1 MKNPFN
7 YLQFATGDNFYDRK
21 EILADLRSR
30 LMSGATNVV
39 LYGPR
44 RYGKSSLVS
53 QLVLEL
59 EEAGVP
65 CVVFD
70 VMKVPSIDLF
80 VSSYAT
86 KVYRKFAPVKFE
98 FRKIGE
104 FLKNLRLRL
113 TIGADGETGLSI
125 DTAQSKI
132 GSEELT
138 EILDLPQRII
148 SKNRRAVIVMD
159 EFQEV
164 SELLPNDQFERVMRS
179 VIQSHENISYIFL
192 GSRYHMLRRMF
203 TERNRPFYKSAI
215 AMMLDKP
222 PFDESIDFV
231 VSRFASGGVA
241 VSREVAAQI
250 VLKIDNIPYSTVLDG
265 GIGYIILS
273 QFTKD
278 AAKELK
284 DTFLKMKA
292 ENELKGLII
301 DLRGNGGGLLNEA
314 VDIVNIFTPKNKLV
328 VYTKGKTS
336 EQNRNY
342 FTKNEPEDTEI
353 PLVVLVNEASASASE
368 IVAGSIQDFDR
379 GVIVG
384 QRTFGKGLVQNI
396 LPMTYN
402 TQMKVTVSKYYIPSK
417 RCIQEIDYSKKSK
430 NDTISKN
437 DTLGPVFRTAN
448 GRKVYEG
455 HGIQPDV
462 KIESDLLSTVTA
474 HLYADNLIFKFAN
487 KFYRENKFI
496 ASPETFEI
504 TDEIYDDFVKFV
516 GEQEFSYVSESEK
529 DFDELVK
536 TAKMEG
542 YYDKIKEQLDLLEH
556 ELKNHKGDDMNINRD
571 EIEELLKM
579 EIVGRYYFQKGK
591 IISTLKDDKEL
602 ERAVEILLNTNGKNE
617 YENLLK
623 GTN

>member
-1 MKNPFN
+1 MNKLRLLLFVLLFSPLLSLSQEKQNNFEISKSLDIYNNVLKYLNMNYVDEINPAELNEIAINAMLKELDPYTVFIPESEIEDVRLMTMGE
-7 YLQFATGDNFYDRK
+7 YGGIGSVIQFYD
-21 EILADLRSR
+21 
-30 LMSGATNVV
+30 GNVHISEPYENFPAHKAGLIPGDAIMEV
-39 LYGPR
+39 NGVNTED
-44 RYGKSSLVS
+44 KTVS
-53 QLVLEL
+53 
-59 EEAGVP
+59 
-65 CVVFD
+65 
-70 VMKVPSIDLF
+70 
-80 VSSYAT
+80 
-86 KVYRKFAPVKFE
+86 
-98 FRKIGE
+98 
-104 FLKNLRLRL
+104 
-113 TIGADGETGLSI
+113 
-125 DTAQSKI
+125 
-132 GSEELT
+132 
-138 EILDLPQRII
+138 
-148 SKNRRAVIVMD
+148 
-159 EFQEV
+159 EV
-164 SELLPNDQFERVMRS
+164 SELLKGTP
-179 VIQSHENISYIFL
+179 
-192 GSRYHMLRRMF
+192 GSPL
-203 TERNRPFYKSAI
+203 TLKI
-215 AMMLDKP
+215 K
-222 PFDESIDFV
+222 
-231 VSRFASGGVA
+231 
-241 VSREVAAQI
+241 REGEKDYLVKTLKREKI
-250 VLKIDNIPYSTVLDG
+250 KIDNIPYSTVLDG

-462 KIESDLLSTVTA
+462 KIESDLLSAVTA

-487 KFYRENKFI
+487 KFYRENKSI

>member
-1 MKNPFN
+1 MNKLRLLLFVLLFSPLLSLSQEKQNNFEISKSLDIYNNVLKYLNMNYVDEINPAELNEIAINAMLKELDPYTVFIPESEIEDVRLMTMGE
-7 YLQFATGDNFYDRK
+7 YGGIGSVIQFYD
-21 EILADLRSR
+21 
-30 LMSGATNVV
+30 GNVHISEPYENFPAHKAGLIPGDAIMEV
-39 LYGPR
+39 NGVNTEN
-44 RYGKSSLVS
+44 KTVS
-53 QLVLEL
+53 
-59 EEAGVP
+59 
-65 CVVFD
+65 
-70 VMKVPSIDLF
+70 
-80 VSSYAT
+80 
-86 KVYRKFAPVKFE
+86 
-98 FRKIGE
+98 
-104 FLKNLRLRL
+104 
-113 TIGADGETGLSI
+113 
-125 DTAQSKI
+125 
-132 GSEELT
+132 
-138 EILDLPQRII
+138 
-148 SKNRRAVIVMD
+148 
-159 EFQEV
+159 EV
-164 SELLPNDQFERVMRS
+164 SELLKGTP
-179 VIQSHENISYIFL
+179 
-192 GSRYHMLRRMF
+192 GSPL
-203 TERNRPFYKSAI
+203 TLKI
-215 AMMLDKP
+215 K
-222 PFDESIDFV
+222 
-231 VSRFASGGVA
+231 
-241 VSREVAAQI
+241 REGEKDYLVKTLKREKI
-250 VLKIDNIPYSTVLDG
+250 KIDNIPYSTVLDG

-342 FTKNEPEDTEI
+342 FTNNEPEDTEI

-487 KFYRENKFI
+487 KFYRENKSI

>member
-250 VLKIDNIPYSTVLDG
+250 VLKIDNIPYYIQQLGFEVFRLVDDDGRKEVAQDDVSNAYRLLSGFNRDQYEQQMLTFSTAQKKLLVALSQERTRVFDDAYRTKYRLGMSSTVNSTKKKLMENGYVEIFDG
-265 GIGYIILS
+265 EYCVADP
-273 QFTKD
+273 F
-278 AAKELK
+278 
-284 DTFLKMKA
+284 FA
-292 ENELKGLII
+292 EY
-301 DLRGNGGGLLNEA
+301 LRG
-314 VDIVNIFTPKNKLV
+314 
-328 VYTKGKTS
+328 
-336 EQNRNY
+336 
-342 FTKNEPEDTEI
+342 
-353 PLVVLVNEASASASE
+353 
-368 IVAGSIQDFDR
+368 
-379 GVIVG
+379 
-384 QRTFGKGLVQNI
+384 
-396 LPMTYN
+396 
-402 TQMKVTVSKYYIPSK
+402 
-417 RCIQEIDYSKKSK
+417 
-430 NDTISKN
+430 
-437 DTLGPVFRTAN
+437 
-448 GRKVYEG
+448 
-455 HGIQPDV
+455 
-462 KIESDLLSTVTA
+462 
-474 HLYADNLIFKFAN
+474 
-487 KFYRENKFI
+487 
-496 ASPETFEI
+496 
-504 TDEIYDDFVKFV
+504 
-516 GEQEFSYVSESEK
+516 
-529 DFDELVK
+529 
-536 TAKMEG
+536 
-542 YYDKIKEQLDLLEH
+542 
-556 ELKNHKGDDMNINRD
+556 
-571 EIEELLKM
+571 
-579 EIVGRYYFQKGK
+579 
-591 IISTLKDDKEL
+591 
-602 ERAVEILLNTNGKNE
+602 
-617 YENLLK
+617 
-623 GTN
+623 